1 MMINCASAPEALL
14 LFDGLLLVDVVVERL
29 TAFMQMRILRLPR
42 RRHMREGNP
51 AWSKSD
57 DTAAIYR

>member
-1 MMINCASAPEALL
+1 MINCASAPEVLL
-14 LFDGLLLVDVVVERL
+14 LFAGLMLVDVVERL

-57 DTAAIYR
+57 DTAAIYQ

>member
-1 MMINCASAPEALL
+1 MMINCASAPEVLL
-14 LFDGLLLVDVVVERL
+14 LFDGLMLVDVERL
-29 TAFMQMRILRLPR
+29 TAFTQMRILRLPR